1 MDKHR
6 EPPPVG
12 PAGVFSLFPAE
23 EAEGEEGAEGGQGE
37 HDADRGRM
45 LPEPM
50 PRNPGS
56 EPRSRMP
63 HNSAAAA
70 SVASDTRQ

>member
-1 MDKHR
+1 MRYSQRKKRR
-6 EPPPVG
+6 ERRVQRAVRASMTQIG
-12 PAGVFSLFPAE
+12 
-23 EAEGEEGAEGGQGE
+23 
-37 HDADRGRM
+37 GRM
-45 LPEPM
+45 LPGPM

-56 EPRSRMP
+56 EPRSRML